1 MHVANRTS
9 VQNDKHILEELY
21 QRKREEQQQA
31 SCIDRLERDGEQAA
45 ALQLVRGDGEQQQPN
60 KVLDRESRRLAAALQ
75 HKRRPAKNEKN

>member
-1 MHVANRTS
+1 
-9 VQNDKHILEELY
+9 VQNDKHLLEELY

-45 ALQLVRGDGEQQQPN
+45 ALQPVRGDGEPQQQLD
-60 KVLDRESRRLAAALQ
+60 KVLGRESSRLAAALQ